1 MVLGIMGC
9 QNSVGSSSTE
19 KYKNIAVSLANK
31 EYDSIDDFL
40 VDKDEAIFIMNP
52 QKMSKSATSSN
63 AAMFTAI
70 DNNVSVAESYVA
82 VTYECEGGGD
92 AFQVKLATY
101 TSNNGNEQLDSLIN
115 SNPGIFTEKET
126 GGILTYYCPGSQYDW
141 FDCYAM
147 VIDDKMFVVNIEK
160 GYDEYI
166 GDVLANLI
174 LQ

>member
-1 MVLGIMGC
+1 
-9 QNSVGSSSTE
+9 
-19 KYKNIAVSLANK
+19 
-31 EYDSIDDFL
+31 
-40 VDKDEAIFIMNP
+40 
-52 QKMSKSATSSN
+52 MSKSATSSN